1 MDNTSHNKSPKNKKN
16 NNKEK
21 NNDDNFDKLLEK
33 RLKPKNTMI
42 DSMKS
47 YIHNILDKNQKSK
60 NHKRKSFGKVNQRIY
75 PSSEIIKPN
84 TNLFESL
91 MNSEQDNN
99 PINDP
104 ENGKQNKT
112 FYINLKIK
120 KKLLKDYKE
129 DIKAEKKNR
138 KIKKTKNL
146 DDSLDDN
153 EECSSD
159 EEENIRYNFYI
170 SSDSNFIFFFD
181 LLLMIFSLYISFS
194 IPLSLAKRK
203 YFCEKEEISISF
215 IYLTEIIFI
224 VDILITSVRSY
235 YNYQYKK
242 IVYSLKIIKHYL
254 RTGAFFIDLLEAF
267 PSFILSRKM
276 CTNNYFDRYN
286 STKLELYMNILL
298 ILKSLKIFKVLDNQK
313 NRVMEVLYENS
324 SEYYYLEQLI
334 KFVSYLISI
343 FSFFHTLI
351 CLHIYLGGQSFP
363 NWFNLIKI
371 QNDTLWNKYI
381 SSFYFII
388 ATMTTVGYGDI
399 VCISPLER
407 NFQIVLL
414 AIGTV
419 IYSFIITKFG
429 NYIGKKNNIQIELSN
444 KEQILEQ
451 IRITN
456 PLMTFKLYYKI
467 HNYLLKKANKQQHN
481 KNVEINM
488 LVNSLPDKIRNE
500 ILKTIYKNEI
510 KNFKIFNDC
519 KNSDFIIKML
529 SCFVQTTCK
538 KDTIL
543 ILEGE
548 KIENIIL
555 VKDGHLILEA
565 TIDLKNPYKSVKK
578 YFKDNFKD
586 INIEE
591 YNKNKRDSLLSK
603 SDKEDKEEIGETEED
618 KEKNMQALQE
628 KINYFLENNNKN
640 TKNKGLTQI
649 KDTKINLST
658 QIGFSENSLIDE
670 DESFDKNEENCQFL
684 KILDIRKNEYFGDIY
699 MFLDRPAP
707 LTLKVK
713 SKKAE
718 IFALKKRDA
727 ININKIHH
735 NIVKRIQIKSYKNL
749 LSIKRKTIKTLKKY
763 YDFTR
768 FNTIGGINLQDMSW
782 YNEKSRNI
790 SIMDKTNISTKS
802 NVNSQN
808 LSLFVPKRLVKQ
820 SCINNRVKR
829 GISKLTHINIR
840 KSISTNSWANDEKYK
855 KAGINSIL
863 VKKWQQKYLPKP
875 SKFKEHTMLPNKIT
889 FLNKLNALKKSEQ
902 IQPLKTQFT
911 KSNQNNNINI
921 NIINENSIE
930 FKPQNVSKVN
940 LNGTIKKNTSQ
951 NFSINKSINFEVC
964 SNKNKTSQ
972 SLAKLSIAKAKE
984 TGDYNKTYGSTKN
997 NLSDLEITKEEEQI
1011 NTLNNIN
1018 SFMDKKIRKRIK
1030 SSVKKEKI
1038 VNLWKFYSEIIKSNL
1053 DFEKITDFMNK
1064 INIIDKDEINI
1075 NNIRNI
1081 NDLNTIIFDKLIEYL
1096 SYGDFTDKGYGK
1108 ENSILSSSS
1117 SESTLKIKKKKK
1129 GSFKQEN
1136 IISFKINSFYY
1147 NLNSLTKGKIIESDK
1162 CKKDIKSLIKNY
1174 IKGKKRKEHKSKNRT
1189 SKLVTNSTPGKFKYM
1204 SNLNSLIYQKTK
1216 GISINDLDDISSISS
1231 NIIKE
1236 SNESKESNDSM
1247 RNKSQIS
1254 SKKNKKETSVPNKK
1268 NTSTIFTKK
1277 IKNSVVNNTDV
1288 YKNFRNL
1295 EIKFSKKRFDEVN
1308 QKHKFILSGIFNKN
1322 KNSISSN
1329 NLLFYKN
1336 VNENNNEKNNQSV
1349 NQYKNTE
1356 DELINK

>member
-1 MDNTSHNKSPKNKKN
+1 MDDNSHNKSPKNKNN
-16 NNKEK
+16 NNKVK
-21 NNDDNFDKLLEK
+21 NNDDNFDKLLAK

-47 YIHNILDKNQKSK
+47 ILNNILDKNQKTK
-60 NHKRKSFGKVNQRIY
+60 NHKRKSFGKVNQRVY

-84 TNLFESL
+84 NNLFESL
-91 MNSEQDNN
+91 MNSEKDNN
-99 PINDP
+99 PINEA

-138 KIKKTKNL
+138 KLKKTKNL
-146 DDSLDDN
+146 DDSFDDN

-181 LLLMIFSLYISFS
+181 LLLIILSLYNSFC

-203 YFCEKEEISISF
+203 YFCEKETISISF
-215 IYLTEIIFI
+215 IYITEVIFI
-224 VDILITSVRSY
+224 IDILITSVRSY
-235 YNYQYKK
+235 YNYRYKK
-242 IVYSLKIIKHYL
+242 IVYFLKIFKHYL
-254 RTGAFFIDLLEAF
+254 RTGFFLDLLEAF
-267 PSFILSRKM
+267 PSFIISRKL
-276 CTNNYFDRYN
+276 CTNNYFSRYN
-286 STKLELYMNILL
+286 VTTLELYLNNLL
-298 ILKSLKIFKVLDNQK
+298 ILKTLKIFKVLDNQK
-313 NRVMEVLYENS
+313 NRVMEVLYENL
-324 SEYYYLEQLI
+324 SEYYYLEHLI
-334 KFVSYLISI
+334 KSFTYLISI
-343 FSFFHTLI
+343 FSFFHALV
-351 CLHIYLGGQSFP
+351 CLHIYLGGHSYP
-363 NWFNLIKI
+363 NWFSLIKI
-371 QNDTLWNKYI
+371 QNKSLGNKYV

-399 VCISPLER
+399 VCVSSIER

-429 NYIGKKNNIQIELSN
+429 NYVGKKNNIQIELSN

-451 IRITN
+451 IRISN

-467 HNYLLKKANKQQHN
+467 HNYLLKKAKKQQHN

-500 ILKTIYKNEI
+500 ILITIYKNEI
-510 KNFKIFNDC
+510 KNFKIFTDC

-578 YFKDNFKD
+578 YCKDNFKD
-586 INIEE
+586 INVEE
-591 YNKNKRDSLLSK
+591 YNKNRRDSLLSR
-603 SDKEDKEEIGETEED
+603 SGQEDKEEIGETEED
-618 KEKNMQALQE
+618 KEKNMQVLQE

-670 DESFDKNEENCQFL
+670 DESYDKNEENWQFL

-713 SKKAE
+713 SKIAE

-727 ININKIHH
+727 LNINKIHH
-735 NIVKRIQIKSYKNL
+735 NIVKRIQVKSYKNL
-749 LSIKRKTIKTLKKY
+749 LSIKKKTIKTLQKY
-763 YDFTR
+763 YDVTR
-768 FNTIGGINLQDMSW
+768 FNTIGGVNLQDLSW
-782 YNEKSRNI
+782 FNEKSRNL
-790 SIMDKTNISTKS
+790 SIMDKTNISNKS
-802 NVNSQN
+802 IVNSPN

-829 GISKLTHINIR
+829 GISKLTQVNIR
-840 KSISTNSWANDEKYK
+840 KSISTNSWANDDINK
-855 KAGINSIL
+855 KIGINNLLI
-863 VKKWQQKYLPKP
+863 KKWQQKYLPKA
-875 SKFKEHTMLPNKIT
+875 SKFKENTMLPNKIT
-889 FLNKLNALKKSEQ
+889 FLNKLNVLKKSEQ

-911 KSNQNNNINI
+911 KSNQNKNI

-930 FKPQNVSKVN
+930 YKPQNVGNIN
-940 LNGTIKKNTSQ
+940 LNGSIKKDNSQ
-951 NFSINKSINFEVC
+951 KFSINKSINFEVC

-972 SLAKLSIAKAKE
+972 SLSKLSVTKAKF
-984 TGDYNKTYGSTKN
+984 NSTKN
-997 NLSDLEITKEEEQI
+997 NLTDLEMTKEEEEQI

-1038 VNLWKFYSEIIKSNL
+1038 VNLWKFYSEIIKYNF

-1075 NNIRNI
+1075 NDIRDI
-1081 NDLNTIIFDKLIEYL
+1081 NDLNRIIFDKLIEYL
-1096 SYGDFTDKGYGK
+1096 SYVDFTDKGYGK
-1108 ENSILSSSS
+1108 EKEKKNSSSSSSSSS
-1117 SESTLKIKKKKK
+1117 SESTMKIKKKNK
-1129 GSFKQEN
+1129 GIFKQEN

-1174 IKGKKRKEHKSKNRT
+1174 IKGKKKKGYKKKNRT
-1189 SKLVTNSTPGKFKYM
+1189 SKLVTNSTPAKYKYM

-1216 GISINDLDDISSISS
+1216 GININDLDDISSISS

-1247 RNKSQIS
+1247 RNITKITSHR
-1254 SKKNKKETSVPNKK
+1254 NKKGTSLQSKIN
-1268 NTSTIFTKK
+1268 NSTIFSKK
-1277 IKNSVVNNTDV
+1277 IKNSLVNNTDV
-1288 YKNFRNL
+1288 YKNFRNID
-1295 EIKFSKKRFDEVN
+1295 IKFPKKRFDAIN
-1308 QKHKFILSGIFNKN
+1308 QKNKFILSGIFNKN

-1336 VNENNNEKNNQSV
+1336 VNEINNERNNSNA

-1356 DELINK
+1356 DEFLDK